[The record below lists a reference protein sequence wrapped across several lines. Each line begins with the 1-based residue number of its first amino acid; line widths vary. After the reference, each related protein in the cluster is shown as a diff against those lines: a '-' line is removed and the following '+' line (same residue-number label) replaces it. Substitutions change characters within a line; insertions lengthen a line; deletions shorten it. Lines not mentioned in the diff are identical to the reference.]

1 MSAQAI
7 DAALLCEYSQRANGG
22 APEAAANM
30 VEARALACDDPLT
43 RGVLLLEVARLREQ
57 RSDVGGALDA
67 LRRAALDLPLD
78 QRRIEH
84 PAHVLDRHFGLHRT
98 KRDDLRHRVATIHFC
113 NVVNNLVT
121 FIHTEIDVEIGHR
134 NTFWVQETFEQ
145 QLHLNR
151 VDGGDAERITHRAIG
166 G

>member
-67 LRRAALDLPLD
+67 LRRAALEDVRQDPRGAVDRLGAGGRGDDVHHVELAF
-78 QRRIEH
+78 RI
-84 PAHVLDRHFGLHRT
+84 VSVG
-98 KRDDLRHRVATIHFC
+98 
-113 NVVNNLVT
+113 
-121 FIHTEIDVEIGHR
+121 
-134 NTFWVQETFEQ
+134 
-145 QLHLNR
+145 
-151 VDGGDAERITHRAIG
+151 
-166 G
+166 